1 VITGDVRR
9 AIGRAVAAEGLP
21 PADPGLRPTGVPG
34 QYASS
39 VAFAFGERRLHLA
52 ARIADRL
59 TQADGIASAEITGP
73 GFITI
78 TVTPDALAALP
89 ERILAAGP
97 ACAASDALNGVTVP
111 APPAGDPLAE
121 ATWEKARTALA
132 AQLTA
137 RLAAA
142 AGARV
147 ADPGDMERTVASP
160 GPETLAAPGAME
172 RKVSSPDPK
181 AVTALGDMERTVSSP
196 DQRAVSGPGDMERT
210 VSSPDPKAVTAL
222 GDMERTVA
230 PAEPRQLA
238 IGGEAT
244 GRYAPSLAEPFAS
257 PQSPETVGSGGFPPG
272 MAPDSRSIRWRPSP
286 SGANPVAGTDADV
299 DAVHSPAPARPSA
312 SPSAGAEV
320 ALAVAF
326 AGADA
331 VRFALA
337 RAVPG
342 RAVAIEPVIIARH
355 VLGNP
360 AYAVR
365 YAHARAA
372 SGVRWAATSLP
383 APLGGP
389 AVPQRR
395 PADPGELVLLDALS
409 WLPER
414 VATAA
419 RRGRPDEFARYLE
432 ELASAT
438 IAALTRVGDPG
449 TARVPPADRLAMAK
463 AAQTGL
469 AAGLGLLGVG
479 APDRL

>member
-1 VITGDVRR
+1 VISGDVRR
-9 AIGRAVAAEGLP
+9 AIARAIAAEGRL

-39 VAFAFGERRLHLA
+39 VAFAFGERGPEVA
-52 ARIADRL
+52 ARIAARL
-59 TQADGIASAEITGP
+59 TQTDGIALAEITGP

-78 TVTPDALAALP
+78 TIALEELAALP
-89 ERILAAGP
+89 ERIANAGP
-97 ACAASDALNGVTVP
+97 ACAASDALKGVTVP
-111 APPAGDPLAE
+111 APPAGDPLAAARGGE
-121 ATWEKARTALA
+121 AIAALA
-132 AQLTA
+132 LQLTA

-142 AGARV
+142 AGA
-147 ADPGDMERTVASP
+147 TVAP
-160 GPETLAAPGAME
+160 QEN
-172 RKVSSPDPK
+172 
-181 AVTALGDMERTVSSP
+181 MERTVSSP
-196 DQRAVSGPGDMERT
+196 GPKTMTIPQET
-210 VSSPDPKAVTAL
+210 EVPQ
-222 GDMERTVA
+222 E
-230 PAEPRQLA
+230 
-238 IGGEAT
+238 T
-244 GRYAPSLAEPFAS
+244 G
-257 PQSPETVGSGGFPPG
+257 GSGGFPPG
-272 MAPDSRSIRWRPSP
+272 MAPDSRPIRWPPLP
-286 SGANPVAGTDADV
+286 SGANPVA
-299 DAVHSPAPARPSA
+299 R
-312 SPSAGAEV
+312 
-320 ALAVAF
+320 AVAF

-331 VRFALA
+331 VRFSLA

-342 RAVAIEPVIIARH
+342 RPVVIEALIIARH

-372 SGVRWAATSLP
+372 SGVRWAATSHP
-383 APLGGP
+383 VPLGRR
-389 AVPQRR
+389 AVLRPL

-438 IAALTRVGDPG
+438 MAGLICAGGPG
-449 TARVPPADRLAMAK
+449 TARVPPAGRLAMAR
-463 AAQTGL
+463 AARTGL